1 MIKGKQILFREIR
14 ETLCEDEENPIVFPK
29 SMIFCEGMGQPMFK
43 ITIEKIENDS
53 FIDEKGQKWRK
64 VNE

>member
-14 ETLCEDEENPIVFPK
+14 ETLWDDEENPIEFPK
-29 SMIFCEGMGQPMFK
+29 TFMFCEGMAQPMFK
-43 ITIEKIENDS
+43 ITIEKIESDS

-64 VNE
+64 VDE